1 MEGTHV
7 HRPRNVGWKRAA
19 ALLYGDWGTS
29 KAYVIGAAFLATGF
43 ASLEI
48 IIGVCL
54 LTAVVGFNYRIVCKY
69 FPDGGGVYSAARKI
83 SPTVAVIGSL
93 LLIADMTVT
102 AALSGWAAMKYLH
115 VPAQYVLLS
124 TVLAIVAIG
133 GINWMGPKH
142 SGSVA
147 VALAIPTVVIVVMI
161 LIFAAPHL
169 TTANLTVLPS
179 NPWENWQAFAGV
191 ILALSG
197 VEAIANLTGVMKLDP
212 GSSYEHPSVTQTAGR
227 AIAIVAIEVVLGTAL
242 LGWAMLSLPHSMA
255 GQMREGW
262 EDMINLLAREY
273 GTMALGAHFGHTFE
287 IVTGVIIG
295 LLLLSA
301 VNTAIGALIGL
312 HYMLGRD
319 GEMPRSFL
327 KLNFHGVPWL
337 PLVIATSLPLIVVVI
352 VSDQRHLMDLYAIG
366 VVGAITVN
374 LGCCLLN
381 KQLGLKI
388 WEIILMGLTFFVLAA
403 VEVTLAWEKH
413 TALFFI
419 ACILTGG
426 MLLRSWAQHRA
437 GLRTVTISRELAAA
451 VVPGSVHDISP
462 RENTGQKILVAARGV
477 TNVLRFALEEAKLRK
492 AAVYVLFVKEIAVTL
507 PVGLP
512 VGVANRWQ
520 DDPEA
525 CRIMSAV
532 MENGAKIDVPVIP
545 VYTVSESSAG
555 TILDLSAT
563 LGIDMLI
570 LGSPNRGRLAT
581 LLRGSVVSEVARNL
595 PDNIQMVI
603 YG

>member
-1 MEGTHV
+1 
-7 HRPRNVGWKRAA
+7 
-19 ALLYGDWGTS
+19 
-29 KAYVIGAAFLATGF
+29 
-43 ASLEI
+43 
-48 IIGVCL
+48 
-54 LTAVVGFNYRIVCKY
+54 
-69 FPDGGGVYSAARKI
+69 
-83 SPTVAVIGSL
+83 
-93 LLIADMTVT
+93 
-102 AALSGWAAMKYLH
+102 
-115 VPAQYVLLS
+115 
-124 TVLAIVAIG
+124 
-133 GINWMGPKH
+133 
-142 SGSVA
+142 
-147 VALAIPTVVIVVMI
+147 
-161 LIFAAPHL
+161 
-169 TTANLTVLPS
+169 
-179 NPWENWQAFAGV
+179 
-191 ILALSG
+191 
-197 VEAIANLTGVMKLDP
+197 
-212 GSSYEHPSVTQTAGR
+212 
-227 AIAIVAIEVVLGTAL
+227 
-242 LGWAMLSLPHSMA
+242 MLSLPHSMA